1 MPWIWMEKGRKSPKK
16 LPKQKLALT
25 WICSQDFALP
35 VRPENLSAANFVV
48 SSPSWL

>member
-1 MPWIWMEKGRKSPKK
+1 MEKGKKSPKK

-25 WICSQDFALP
+25 WICNQDFVLP